1 MMKGSIQEKWQ
12 KIYGT
17 STKTDLLQEVI
28 SEVVKQ
34 QARTSDREVE
44 STINQIITGQVALN
58 HNILRPKLTI
68 RNQTNVIFATK
79 KKKQYSTT
87 FSQRELLEIEIER
100 NLARNDIK
108 ITVINL
114 KVLTGNLDDT
124 NRLIKNEL
132 RSAFGNFLRSTGRLI
147 KSLIYLLVLGSI

>member
-28 SEVVKQ
+28 SEVGKH
-34 QARTSDREVE
+34 QARTSDREVD
-44 STINQIITGQVALN
+44 STINQIITGQAALN

-79 KKKQYSTT
+79 KKKNNTAPH
-87 FSQRELLEIEIER
+87 F
-100 NLARNDIK
+100 
-108 ITVINL
+108 L
-114 KVLTGNLDDT
+114 KENCW
-124 NRLIKNEL
+124 K
-132 RSAFGNFLRSTGRLI
+132 
-147 KSLIYLLVLGSI
+147 